1 MPRKY
6 LMILLLSLLSFISFG
21 CTTMPT
27 SPTSQDELKR
37 NKQTL
42 SAMYKDPQAKEAKI
56 KINNKKGESQE
67 AVKYVA
73 NFNYMPNFQGALG
86 SAGVTLA
93 IASLTYRTDDGKI
106 LWFTYSQFSNLG
118 KSIKDDLP
126 ELFIAKGFSVRGPF
140 DSLDLIPYSDK
151 KAIDLWLIPV
161 MGLSITL
168 KDRKAEVESIWAAP
182 PVYNLSGNAEVSGK
196 INLELREVVTHELMW
211 SKSIPFTN
219 TFHYSLRIPGY
230 RQIRQKVQ
238 GGSWIDVTPFDYA
251 LIMND
256 VAKEVEQQYPNFMA
270 TISKLIDPEEMRII
284 KKQAQEL
291 KSKKG
296 Y

>member
-1 MPRKY
+1 MQRKY
-6 LMILLLSLLSFISFG
+6 LMALLLSLLSFIIFG

-27 SPTSQDELKR
+27 SQDEFKR
-37 NKQTL
+37 NKTIL
-42 SAMYKDPQAKEAKI
+42 SATYKDSQAKEVKMKSNTI
-56 KINNKKGESQE
+56 KGESQE

-73 NFNYMPNFQGALG
+73 NFNYTPDFQGAPG
-86 SAGVTLA
+86 STGVIFA
-93 IASLTYRTDDGKI
+93 IANLTYRTDDEKV
-106 LWFTYSQFSNLG
+106 LWFTYPQFINLG

-126 ELFIAKGFSVRGPF
+126 ELLIAKGFSVQGPF
-140 DSLDLIPYSDK
+140 DSLDLISYSDK
-151 KAIDLWLIPV
+151 KAIDLWLVPV

-182 PVYNLSGNAEVSGK
+182 PVYILSGNAEVSGK

-230 RQIRQKVQ
+230 RQIRQKVE
-238 GGSWIDVTPFDYA
+238 GGTWTDVTPFDYA

-256 VAKEVEQQYPNFMA
+256 VAKEVEQQYPNLMA
-270 TISKLIDPEEMRII
+270 TIAKLIEPEEMRII

>member
-1 MPRKY
+1 MLRKY
-6 LMILLLSLLSFISFG
+6 LMVLLSSLLSFISFG
-21 CTTMPT
+21 CMTM
-27 SPTSQDELKR
+27 PTSQDEFKQ
-37 NKQTL
+37 NKTTL
-42 SAMYKDPQAKEAKI
+42 SAVYKDPQVKEI
-56 KINNKKGESQE
+56 KMKSNIKKGESQE
-67 AVKYVA
+67 AVNYVA
-73 NFNYMPNFQGALG
+73 NFNYTPDFQGAPG

-93 IASLTYRTDDGKI
+93 VANLTYRTDDEKL
-106 LWFTYSQFSNLG
+106 LWFACSQFTNLG

-151 KAIDLWLIPV
+151 KVIDLWLVPV
-161 MGLSITL
+161 MGLSVTL
-168 KDRKAEVESIWAAP
+168 KDKKAEVESIWAAP
-182 PVYNLSGNAEVSGK
+182 PVYILSGNAEVSGK

-219 TFHYSLRIPGY
+219 TFYYCLRIPGY
-230 RQIRQKVQ
+230 KQIRQKTL
-238 GGSWIDVTPFDYA
+238 GGSWVDITPFDYA

-256 VAKEVEQQYPNFMA
+256 VAKEVEQQYPNLMA
-270 TISKLIDPEEMRII
+270 TIAKLIDPEEMKMI